1 MSGTYLLINTR
12 SRQLQYFTGGR
23 LSATY
28 PVAVG
33 KPSTPT
39 PTGQYKIVNK
49 VVNPGGVLGSRWM
62 GLSIPGGNYG
72 IHGTNNPASIGTMAS
87 KGCIRMHNRDIE
99 ALFPRVP
106 VGTPVLIVAEERTNT
121 PEKVSLDPQPAQPG
135 AGLPP
140 APPQSAPPPD
150 TPPRDSSLPEPAPA
164 AAPAAERYHLVR
176 PGDTLWLIARRYG
189 VKLEQLLALNQL
201 ASPHLIYPGQ
211 QIRLP

>member
-1 MSGTYLLINTR
+1 MSGTYLLVNTR

-33 KPSTPT
+33 KPDTPT
-39 PTGQYKIVNK
+39 PTGQYKVVNK

-99 ALFPRVP
+99 ALFPRVS
-106 VGTPVLIVAEERTNT
+106 VGTPVLIVAGEHTEI
-121 PEKVSLDPQPAQPG
+121 PG
-135 AGLPP
+135 KGSP
-140 APPQSAPPPD
+140 APQDAGPPQAQEQ
-150 TPPRDSSLPEPAPA
+150 TWPAPLSPVA
-164 AAPAAERYHLVR
+164 YPPLDNTLPAPVPETAPSPGRYHIVR

-189 VKLEQLLALNQL
+189 IKLEQLLALNPL

-211 QIRLP
+211 KILLP

>member
-12 SRQLQYFTGGR
+12 SRQLKYFAGGR

-33 KPSTPT
+33 KPATPT

-106 VGTPVLIVAEERTNT
+106 VGTPVLIVTEERAPA
-121 PEKVSLDPQPAQPG
+121 PEQGSLTLQPAQQNAEP
-135 AGLPP
+135 PP
-140 APPQSAPPPD
+140 APPAALPTEA
-150 TPPRDSSLPEPAPA
+150 TPPLDNALPEPDPA
-164 AAPAAERYHLVR
+164 AAPSSERYHIVR

-201 ASPHLIYPGQ
+201 NSPHLIYPGQ
-211 QIRLP
+211 KIRLP